1 MLSGR
6 CLFRAF
12 CDFALFVVPTIVG
25 QGAESGDVD
34 GFLDVDDV
42 SAELF
47 EAVHADFKPFTVSN
61 IGSPIVVSDHHIPR
75 DKGHSIWFYDHPGN
89 RVLTPFGANG
99 GDAELFL
106 IERISHAVPF
116 Q

>member
-25 QGAESGDVD
+25 QGAEGGDVD
-34 GFLDVDDV
+34 CFLDVDDV

-47 EAVHADFKPFTVSN
+47 ESVHADFKTFSVSH
-61 IGSPIVVSDHHIPR
+61 IGSPVGVSDHHVPW
-75 DKGHSIWFYDHPGN
+75 DKGHSIWFEDDSGN
-89 RVLTPFGANG
+89 RVFATFGAGG
-99 GDAELFL
+99 GDGELFL
-106 IERISHAVPF
+106 IEWCSHVVLF
-116 Q
+116 R